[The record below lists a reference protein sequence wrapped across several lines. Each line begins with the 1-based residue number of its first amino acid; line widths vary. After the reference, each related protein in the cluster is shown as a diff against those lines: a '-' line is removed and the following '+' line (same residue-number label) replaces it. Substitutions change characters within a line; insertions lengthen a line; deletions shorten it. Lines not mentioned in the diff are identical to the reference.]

1 MPSTRSSRLLRTVCY
16 TLLLGGLLP
25 FGPACDRAL
34 AQAPAYEVHPDY
46 LVKHFTVEDGLPV
59 NTITGFVQARDGYL
73 WMTTFDGFV
82 RFDGEHFTVFNT
94 ENSPGITSNRFHN
107 LVEDGDG
114 ALWTI
119 TEAGDLLRYFDGV
132 FTTFDQDDGVPGRIN
147 TLQVEGDTLWLKTQE
162 GLAFFHQGRVRPFYP
177 QDVQGDVS
185 AILSSRS
192 GDLWIGPEFKGL
204 YRVRADGDVQHL
216 TAQDGLPNLMVGA
229 LHEDRNGVLWVGTR
243 RQPET
248 RAAPQEGGVYWFQ
261 GGRFEPVTQAG
272 RHWSQQITMIFSDP
286 DDAETLW
293 FGSDEGEPR
302 GWWSYRDGVLKPFP
316 AVERGHAHYQRL
328 KGPDGALW
336 RTQGQW
342 IYRDETP
349 IFLAQDTKNFLRFD
363 REGNLWVA
371 GVGLHRLQRRAL
383 RTISEAEGIGRNL
396 YPILEDRAGR
406 IWLGSWSEPG
416 LARIDGG
423 AVTTYE
429 VDSCCYVAS
438 RGSGWHALGGH
449 H

>member
-1 MPSTRSSRLLRTVCY
+1 
-16 TLLLGGLLP
+16 LLLGGLLL
-25 FGPACDRAL
+25 FVLVHERAV
-34 AQAPAYEVHPDY
+34 AQASAYEVHPDY

-192 GDLWIGPEFKGL
+192 GDLWIGTEFKGL
-204 YRVRADGDVQHL
+204 YRVRADGDVQHF

-248 RAAPQEGGVYWFQ
+248 RAAPHDSGVYWFQ

-272 RHWSQQITMIFSDP
+272 RHWSQQ
-286 DDAETLW
+286 TL
-293 FGSDEGEPR
+293 
-302 GWWSYRDGVLKPFP
+302 
-316 AVERGHAHYQRL
+316 
-328 KGPDGALW
+328 
-336 RTQGQW
+336 
-342 IYRDETP
+342 
-349 IFLAQDTKNFLRFD
+349 
-363 REGNLWVA
+363 
-371 GVGLHRLQRRAL
+371 
-383 RTISEAEGIGRNL
+383 
-396 YPILEDRAGR
+396 
-406 IWLGSWSEPG
+406 
-416 LARIDGG
+416 
-423 AVTTYE
+423 
-429 VDSCCYVAS
+429 
-438 RGSGWHALGGH
+438 
-449 H
+449 